1 MEIKSKIKKMALIIM
16 SLFTMVLAVMGNVA
30 LIKAMEVDNEVE
42 VTEWKQISDY
52 HYLPVECT
60 VGNVDVSYTYDE
72 NNYRTSKTVDGVVTT
87 YVYEECVDA
96 NNKTVYRLISECRDC
111 ETINYYYDMLCVDK
125 VVGFTYEDE
134 FYGYLYDD
142 YGNINGIEKDNIQL
156 CSYSYTTDGRS
167 TVNYDISNN
176 NISGVN
182 RLFFEVCYYDEETG
196 YYYKNGNF
204 NDLNKG
210 IIINKKVVNNN
221 GITLL
226 SNSAEIT
233 FTKRIDDFY
242 ARYKSTAGA
251 YKPYYGE
258 NYDWTSGLDEIEL
271 VARTIYGEFGFD
283 VNNTDYTGDYQ
294 AQRAAVAWVI
304 QNRVTSA
311 GFPSTATEVVKQEEQ
326 FASITGSY
334 DETNAARG
342 PITNTEA
349 WDEALRFAIIMYCG
363 NNYSYTGYSK
373 NGIIS
378 TKLNKPAGINN
389 QKYFVA
395 KGTWEDGYDSINGTF
410 SFTKGNPRSV
420 TDIAINVGNIHPDQ
434 LRNIF
439 FNWK

>member
-1 MEIKSKIKKMALIIM
+1 M
-16 SLFTMVLAVMGNVA
+16 
-30 LIKAMEVDNEVE
+30 
-42 VTEWKQISDY
+42 
-52 HYLPVECT
+52 
-60 VGNVDVSYTYDE
+60 
-72 NNYRTSKTVDGVVTT
+72 
-87 YVYEECVDA
+87 
-96 NNKTVYRLISECRDC
+96 
-111 ETINYYYDMLCVDK
+111 
-125 VVGFTYEDE
+125 
-134 FYGYLYDD
+134 
-142 YGNINGIEKDNIQL
+142 
-156 CSYSYTTDGRS
+156 
-167 TVNYDISNN
+167 
-176 NISGVN
+176 
-182 RLFFEVCYYDEETG
+182 
-196 YYYKNGNF
+196 
-204 NDLNKG
+204 
-210 IIINKKVVNNN
+210 
-221 GITLL
+221 
-226 SNSAEIT
+226 
-233 FTKRIDDFY
+233 
-242 ARYKSTAGA
+242 
-251 YKPYYGE
+251 
-258 NYDWTSGLDEIEL
+258 DEIEL

>member
-1 MEIKSKIKKMALIIM
+1 MEIKSKIKRMALIMM

-30 LIKAMEVDNEVE
+30 SIKAMEVDNEVE

-96 NNKTVYRLISECRDC
+96 NNKTVYRLISECRAG
-111 ETINYYYDMLCVDK
+111 ETINYYYDMLCVDR
-125 VVGFTYEDE
+125 VVGFSYEDE
-134 FYGYLYDD
+134 VYEYLYDD

-176 NISGVN
+176 NISGIN

-204 NDLNKG
+204 ND
-210 IIINKKVVNNN
+210 INN
-221 GITLL
+221 GVIVNKEVLNNCGISL
-226 SNSAEIT
+226 ASAGAEYS
-233 FTKRIDDFY
+233 FTKKIDELY
-242 ARYKSTAGA
+242 AQYKSTAGVYKA
-251 YKPYYGE
+251 YFGPGL
-258 NYDWTSGLDEIEL
+258 DWTSDLDEVEL
-271 VARTIYGEFGFD
+271 VARTIYGEFSYELK
-283 VNNTDYTGDYQ
+283 TSSYTGDYQ

-304 QNRVTSA
+304 QNRVTST
-311 GFPSTATEVVKQEEQ
+311 GFPSTATGVVKETDQ
-326 FASITGSY
+326 FATITGTSS
-334 DETNAARG
+334 ETSNARS
-342 PITNTEA
+342 PQTNTDA

-363 NNYSYTGYSK
+363 NNYSYTGYST

-378 TKLNKPAGINN
+378 TKMSRPTGIFD
-389 QKYFVA
+389 QKYFVS
-395 KGTWEDGYDSINGTF
+395 KTIWKERYDSTYGTF
-410 SFTKGNPRSV
+410 WFTKGNPKTV
-420 TDIAINVGNIHPDQ
+420 MNVALNVGNIQ
-434 LRNIF
+434 EEQARNIF